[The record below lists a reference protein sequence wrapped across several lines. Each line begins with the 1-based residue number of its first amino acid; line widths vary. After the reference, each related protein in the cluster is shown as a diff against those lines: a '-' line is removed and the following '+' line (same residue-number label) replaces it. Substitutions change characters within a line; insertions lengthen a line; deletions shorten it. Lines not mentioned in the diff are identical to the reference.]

1 MTDQVVFSAAAEKDV
16 AELLA
21 YLVPEAGERTARAWV
36 DRLIVYCEGFATF
49 PERGT
54 RRDDIARVCV
64 RLVIDGGRR
73 SLSRAFR
80 VDGNFVVILRML
92 HGGRALEAVE
102 DIDRE

>member
-1 MTDQVVFSAAAEKDV
+1 MTHQVVFSAAAEKDV

-54 RRDDIARVCV
+54 RRDDIAPGLRTV
-64 RLVIDGGRR
+64 GYRR
-73 SLSRAFR
+73 RATIAFR
-80 VDGNFVVILRML
+80 VDGNVVVILRML

-102 DIDRE
+102 DIDDE

>member
-1 MTDQVVFSAAAEKDV
+1 MTHQVVFSAAAEKDV

-54 RRDDIARVCV
+54 RRDDIAPGLRT
-64 RLVIDGGRR
+64 IGYRR
-73 SLSRAFR
+73 RATIAFR
-80 VDGNFVVILRML
+80 GDGNVVVILRML

-102 DIDRE
+102 DIDDE